1 MRIKEDDAWAQKLDA
16 ADRHRMPTLEP
27 QSVLHSA
34 FPGPTSLFQV
44 PAHTRP
50 GTCGQ
55 ARCLPSGP
63 IAQGQSSAG
72 REGEAEL
79 PVTSSALEG
88 HPVTKQSARQGRRHE
103 APGAGSLG
111 RGPGLP
117 HQPRSRQEQVRTRPP
132 GSTRSLGGRA
142 RPTPHPGG
150 RHPGRGV
157 PCLGITLASSRRPTV
172 HASGR
177 GRQSCRL
184 QGSPCATPHAISEGK
199 RFTDRKARATR
210 YLLPGLQR
218 PGPKCPGGTG
228 AHPGSQPPSIT
239 RQPGLKASSLRSGFG
254 NGAPSAGPSRSH

>member
-16 ADRHRMPTLEP
+16 ADQHRMPTLEP

-34 FPGPTSLFQV
+34 FPGPMSLFQV
-44 PAHTRP
+44 PAHARP

-132 GSTRSLGGRA
+132 GSTRSLSGRA
-142 RPTPHPGG
+142 RPTPQPGG

-172 HASGR
+172 HASG
-177 GRQSCRL
+177 
-184 QGSPCATPHAISEGK
+184 
-199 RFTDRKARATR
+199 
-210 YLLPGLQR
+210 
-218 PGPKCPGGTG
+218 
-228 AHPGSQPPSIT
+228 
-239 RQPGLKASSLRSGFG
+239 
-254 NGAPSAGPSRSH
+254 